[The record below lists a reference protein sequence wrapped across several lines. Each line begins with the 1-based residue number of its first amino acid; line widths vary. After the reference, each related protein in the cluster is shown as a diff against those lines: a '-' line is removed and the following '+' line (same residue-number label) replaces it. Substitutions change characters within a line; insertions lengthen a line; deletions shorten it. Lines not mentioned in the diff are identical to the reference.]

1 MNMNKRS
8 RVILSTLIQK
18 KEYGQAA
25 YMKELAEQFKVST
38 RTIRNDLE
46 QINEFL
52 NKNKLSGVSLGKQ
65 GVIETGKDMERA
77 RQYLFQDDFY
87 SYKLEKHERKMFMA
101 TLLIC
106 ERDYR
111 TLSNLADCMYVSRST
126 VVQDL
131 DGLKAFFKKHK
142 LYVVSH
148 SNKGLILEG
157 EERNKRLLLLSM
169 IKSNESVYR
178 EAPVFERLIRSLK
191 EECRV
196 DMEDLKTMEKVINLA
211 EHFSGRFLTDTSFTN
226 LKYFLVLSL
235 YRMRLKKYAE
245 QDSKKNSKY
254 EMAGYILKQLSDFA
268 GIEVMEEEIKFLGR
282 ILNEMR
288 YIKKTTSNQEIVKMQ
303 VITRTFIEH
312 VSIDIDLNLQGDYIF
327 YENLINHL
335 ESMFSSAIQDN
346 TVNSVV
352 TEVLERYPKIQEAV
366 QNNVSVLE
374 EYIGRKLNEVEI
386 SYIVVHICAAMERNK
401 NSTER
406 YSVILVCN
414 GGIGT
419 SQLLL
424 ARLKKYFNFD
434 VADIIP
440 AHDLKNADINEAD
453 VILSTV
459 ALDTDME
466 YIQVDPLLN
475 DEDCINVGK
484 KLSRLKGSHKAISRP
499 KVKEKPEAVHMKR
512 IKEILAADTPP
523 EQMVFQIEEVVNEFC
538 HKEVSMPLLAMLPSE
553 AVRLNVSCESW
564 QEAVRQS
571 AQYLLRN
578 GCIEE
583 RYISSMIENV
593 EKNGP
598 YILVAPGFALPHEAL
613 NAGAKKV
620 GMSLIRLAEPVV
632 FGKPEF
638 DPVEWVCCLSAIN
651 KETHLKAMFH
661 LVNLFHNQK
670 FRDEIRDAGSGEEV
684 YNAIKRYE
692 YEMR

>member
-1 MNMNKRS
+1 MNKRS
-8 RVILSTLIQK
+8 REILSTLIQK

-25 YMKELAEQFKVST
+25 YMKELAEQFGVST

-142 LYVVSH
+142 LYVASH

-157 EERNKRLLLLSM
+157 EEKNKRLLLLSM

-352 TEVLERYPKIQEAV
+352 IEVLERYPKIQEAV

-598 YILVAPGFALPHEAL
+598 YILGAPGFALPHEAL

>member
-1 MNMNKRS
+1 MNKRS

-157 EERNKRLLLLSM
+157 EEKNKRLLLLSM

-191 EECRV
+191 EECWV

>member
-1 MNMNKRS
+1 MNKRS
-8 RVILSTLIQK
+8 REILSTLIQK

-25 YMKELAEQFKVST
+25 YMKELAEQFGVST

-77 RQYLFQDDFY
+77 RQYLFRDDFY
-87 SYKLEKHERKMFMA
+87 SYKLERHERKMFMA

-106 ERDYR
+106 EKDYR
-111 TLSNLADCMYVSRST
+111 TLSDLADCMYVSRST
-126 VVQDL
+126 VIQDL
-131 DGLKAFFKKHK
+131 DGLKAFFKRHK

-157 EERNKRLLLLSM
+157 EEKNKRLLLLSM

-178 EAPVFERLIRSLK
+178 EAPVFERLICSLK

-235 YRMRLKKYAE
+235 YRMRLKMYAE

-268 GIEVMEEEIKFLGR
+268 GIEVVEEEVKFLGR

-352 TEVLERYPKIQEAV
+352 TEVLEHYPKIQEAV

-440 AHDLKNADINEAD
+440 AHDLKNADIDEAD

-499 KVKEKPEAVHMKR
+499 KVKEKPEAAHMKR
-512 IKEILAADTPP
+512 IKEILAENTSP
-523 EQMVFQIEEVVNEFC
+523 EQMVFQIEEVVNEFY

-670 FRDEIRDAGSGEEV
+670 FRDEIRDVGSGEEV

>member
-1 MNMNKRS
+1 MNKRS
-8 RVILSTLIQK
+8 REILSTLIQK

-25 YMKELAEQFKVST
+25 YMKELAEQFGVSV

-142 LYVVSH
+142 LYVASH

-157 EERNKRLLLLSM
+157 EEKNKRLLLLSM

-670 FRDEIRDAGSGEEV
+670 FRDEIRDAESGEEV
-684 YNAIKRYE
+684 YNAVKRYE

>member
-1 MNMNKRS
+1 MNKRS

-157 EERNKRLLLLSM
+157 EEKNKRLLLLSM

-598 YILVAPGFALPHEAL
+598 YILVAQGFALPHEAL

>member
-1 MNMNKRS
+1 MNKRS
-8 RVILSTLIQK
+8 REILSTLIQK

-25 YMKELAEQFKVST
+25 YMKELAEQFGVST

-142 LYVVSH
+142 LYVASH

-157 EERNKRLLLLSM
+157 EEKNKRLLLLSM

-288 YIKKTTSNQEIVKMQ
+288 NIKKTTSNQEIVKMQ

-352 TEVLERYPKIQEAV
+352 IEVLERYPKIQEAV

>member
-1 MNMNKRS
+1 MNKRS

-157 EERNKRLLLLSM
+157 EEKNKRLLLLSM

-661 LVNLFHNQK
+661 LGNLFHNQK

-684 YNAIKRYE
+684 YNAVKRYE

>member
-1 MNMNKRS
+1 MNKRS
-8 RVILSTLIQK
+8 REILSTLIQK

-25 YMKELAEQFKVST
+25 YMKELAEQFGVST

-65 GVIETGKDMERA
+65 GVIETGEDMERA
-77 RQYLFQDDFY
+77 RQYLFRDDFY
-87 SYKLEKHERKMFMA
+87 SYKLERHERKMFMA

-106 ERDYR
+106 EKDYR
-111 TLSNLADCMYVSRST
+111 TLSDLADCMYVSRST
-126 VVQDL
+126 VIQDL

-157 EERNKRLLLLSM
+157 EEKNKRLLLLSM
-169 IKSNESVYR
+169 VKSNESVYR
-178 EAPVFERLIRSLK
+178 EAPVFERLISSQK
-191 EECRV
+191 EDCRV

-211 EHFSGRFLTDTSFTN
+211 EHFSGRFLTDTSFSS

-235 YRMRLKKYAE
+235 YRMRLKMYAE

-268 GIEVMEEEIKFLGR
+268 GIEVVEEEIKFLSR

-366 QNNVSVLE
+366 QNNVAVLE

-386 SYIVVHICAAMERNK
+386 SYIVVHICAAIERNK

-424 ARLKKYFNFD
+424 ARLKKYFNFN

-440 AHDLKNADINEAD
+440 AHDLKNADIDEAD

-499 KVKEKPEAVHMKR
+499 KDKEKPEAVHMKR
-512 IKEILAADTPP
+512 IKEILAEDTSP
-523 EQMVFQIEEVVNEFC
+523 EQMVFQIEEVVNEFY

-670 FRDEIRDAGSGEEV
+670 FRDEIRNAESGEEV

>member
-1 MNMNKRS
+1 MNKRS

-157 EERNKRLLLLSM
+157 EEKNKRLLLLSM

-484 KLSRLKGSHKAISRP
+484 KLSRLKESHKAISRP

>member
-1 MNMNKRS
+1 MNKRS
-8 RVILSTLIQK
+8 REILSNLIQK

-25 YMKELAEQFKVST
+25 YMKELAEQFGVST

-52 NKNKLSGVSLGKQ
+52 SKNQLSGLSLGKQ
-65 GVIETGKDMERA
+65 GVIKTGKDMERA
-77 RQYLFQDDFY
+77 RKYLFRDDFY
-87 SYKLEKHERKMFMA
+87 SYKLEKNERKIFMA

-106 ERDYR
+106 EKDYR
-111 TLSNLADCMYVSRST
+111 TLSDLADCMYVSRST
-126 VVQDL
+126 VIQDL
-131 DGLKAFFKKHK
+131 DTLKTFFRKHK

-148 SNKGLILEG
+148 SNKGLMLEG
-157 EERNKRLLLLSM
+157 EEKNKRLLLLSM
-169 IKSNESVYR
+169 VKKNESVYR
-178 EAPVFERLIRSLK
+178 EAPVFERMMNSLK

-196 DMEDLKTMEKVINLA
+196 DMEDLKTMEKVINLS
-211 EHFSGRFLTDTSFTN
+211 EHFSGRFLTDTSFAN
-226 LKYFLVLSL
+226 LKYFMVLSL
-235 YRMRLKKYAE
+235 YRMRLNMYAE
-245 QDSKKNSKY
+245 QEGKKNSKY
-254 EMAGYILKQLSDFA
+254 EMAGYMLKQLSDFA
-268 GIEVMEEEIKFLGR
+268 EIEVVEDEIKFLSR

-312 VSIDIDLNLQGDYIF
+312 ISSDIDLNLQGDYIF

-346 TVNSVV
+346 TMNSVV
-352 TEVLERYPKIQEAV
+352 TEVLERYPKIQKAV
-366 QNNVSVLE
+366 QNNVYVLE
-374 EYIGRKLNEVEI
+374 DYIGRKLNEAEV
-386 SYIVVHICAAMERNK
+386 SYIVVHICAAIERNR
-401 NSTER
+401 NSAER

-424 ARLKKYFNFD
+424 ARLKKYFNIH

-440 AHDLKNADINEAD
+440 AHDLKNASLGEAD
-453 VILSTV
+453 VIISTV
-459 ALDTDME
+459 ALDTHLE

-484 KLSRLKGSHKAISRP
+484 KLSRIKKNHGGGRKQKEKGST
-499 KVKEKPEAVHMKR
+499 ETVHMNR
-512 IKEILAADTPP
+512 IKEILIEDTSP
-523 EQMVFQIEEVVNEFC
+523 EQRLFQIEEVVKEFY
-538 HKEVSMPLLAMLPSE
+538 HKEVSLPLTKMLPKE
-553 AVRLNVSCESW
+553 AIRLNVSCNNW
-564 QEAVRQS
+564 KEAIRQS
-571 AQYLLRN
+571 AQYLLMN
-578 GCIEE
+578 ECIEE
-583 RYISSMIENV
+583 RYVSCMIENV
-593 EKNGP
+593 EQNGP

-620 GMSLIRLAEPVV
+620 GMSLIRLKEAVV

-661 LVNLFHNQK
+661 LVNLFHNEK
-670 FRDEIRDAGSGEEV
+670 FRDEIRPAKSGEEI

>member
-1 MNMNKRS
+1 MNKRS
-8 RVILSTLIQK
+8 REILSTLIQK

-25 YMKELAEQFKVST
+25 YMKELAEQFGVST

-77 RQYLFQDDFY
+77 RQYLFRDDFY
-87 SYKLEKHERKMFMA
+87 SYKLERHERKMFMA

-106 ERDYR
+106 EKDYR
-111 TLSNLADCMYVSRST
+111 TLSDLADCMYVSRST
-126 VVQDL
+126 VIQDL
-131 DGLKAFFKKHK
+131 DGLKAFFKRHK

-157 EERNKRLLLLSM
+157 EEKNKRLLLLSM

-178 EAPVFERLIRSLK
+178 EAPVFERLICSLK

-235 YRMRLKKYAE
+235 YRMRLKMYAE

-268 GIEVMEEEIKFLGR
+268 GIEVVEEEVKFLGR

-346 TVNSVV
+346 TLNSVV

-419 SQLLL
+419 SQFLL

-440 AHDLKNADINEAD
+440 AHDLKNADIDEAD

-499 KVKEKPEAVHMKR
+499 KVKEKPEAAHMKR
-512 IKEILAADTPP
+512 IKEILAENTSP
-523 EQMVFQIEEVVNEFC
+523 EQMVFQIEEVVNEFY

-613 NAGAKKV
+613 NAGAKNV

-670 FRDEIRDAGSGEEV
+670 FRDEIRDVGSGEEV

>member
-1 MNMNKRS
+1 MNKRS
-8 RVILSTLIQK
+8 REILSTLIQK

-25 YMKELAEQFKVST
+25 YMKELAEQFGVST

-77 RQYLFQDDFY
+77 RQYLFRDDFY
-87 SYKLEKHERKMFMA
+87 SYKLERHERKMFMA

-106 ERDYR
+106 EKDYR
-111 TLSNLADCMYVSRST
+111 TLSDLADCMYVSRST
-126 VVQDL
+126 VIQDL
-131 DGLKAFFKKHK
+131 DGLKAFFKRHK

-157 EERNKRLLLLSM
+157 EEKNKRLLLLSM

-178 EAPVFERLIRSLK
+178 EAPVFERLICSLK

-235 YRMRLKKYAE
+235 YRMRLKMYAE

-268 GIEVMEEEIKFLGR
+268 GIEVVEEEVKFLGR

-401 NSTER
+401 NATER

-440 AHDLKNADINEAD
+440 AHDLKNADIDEAD

-484 KLSRLKGSHKAISRP
+484 KLSRLKGSQKEIRKP
-499 KVKEKPEAVHMKR
+499 TVKEKPEAAHMKR
-512 IKEILAADTPP
+512 IKEILAENTSP
-523 EQMVFQIEEVVNEFC
+523 EQMVFQIEEVVNEFY

-670 FRDEIRDAGSGEEV
+670 FRDEIRDVGSGEEV

>member
-1 MNMNKRS
+1 MNKRS

-157 EERNKRLLLLSM
+157 EVRNKRLLLLSM

-684 YNAIKRYE
+684 YNAVKRYE

>member
-1 MNMNKRS
+1 MNKRS
-8 RVILSTLIQK
+8 REILSTLIQK

-25 YMKELAEQFKVST
+25 YMKELAEQFGVSV

-157 EERNKRLLLLSM
+157 EEKNKRLLLLSM

-670 FRDEIRDAGSGEEV
+670 FRDEIRDAESGEEV
-684 YNAIKRYE
+684 YNAVKRYE

>member
-1 MNMNKRS
+1 MNKRS

-157 EERNKRLLLLSM
+157 EEKNKRLLLLSM

-352 TEVLERYPKIQEAV
+352 IEVLERYPKIQEAV

-670 FRDEIRDAGSGEEV
+670 FRDEIRDAESGEEV
-684 YNAIKRYE
+684 YNAVKRYE

>member
-1 MNMNKRS
+1 MNKRS

-157 EERNKRLLLLSM
+157 EEKNKRLLLLSM

-499 KVKEKPEAVHMKR
+499 KIKEKPEAVHMKR

>member
-684 YNAIKRYE
+684 YNAVKRYE

>member
-1 MNMNKRS
+1 MNKRS
-8 RVILSTLIQK
+8 REILSTLIQK

-25 YMKELAEQFKVST
+25 YMKELAEQFGVST

-142 LYVVSH
+142 LYVASH

-157 EERNKRLLLLSM
+157 EEKNKRLLLLSM

>member
-1 MNMNKRS
+1 MNKRS

-101 TLLIC
+101 TLFIC

-157 EERNKRLLLLSM
+157 EEKNKRLLLLSM

>member
-1 MNMNKRS
+1 MNKRS

-157 EERNKRLLLLSM
+157 EEKNKRLLLLSM

-538 HKEVSMPLLAMLPSE
+538 LKEVSMPLLAMLPSE

>member
-1 MNMNKRS
+1 MNKRS
-8 RVILSTLIQK
+8 REILSTLIQK

-25 YMKELAEQFKVST
+25 YMKELAEQFGVST

-77 RQYLFQDDFY
+77 RQYLFRDDFY
-87 SYKLEKHERKMFMA
+87 SYKLERHERKMFMA

-106 ERDYR
+106 EKDYR
-111 TLSNLADCMYVSRST
+111 TLSDLADCMYVSRST
-126 VVQDL
+126 VIQDL
-131 DGLKAFFKKHK
+131 DGLKAFFKRHK

-157 EERNKRLLLLSM
+157 EEKNKRLLLLSM

-178 EAPVFERLIRSLK
+178 EAPVFERLICSLK

-235 YRMRLKKYAE
+235 YRMRLKMYAE

-268 GIEVMEEEIKFLGR
+268 GIEVVEEEVKFLGR

-440 AHDLKNADINEAD
+440 AHDLKNADIDEAD

-499 KVKEKPEAVHMKR
+499 KVKEKPEAAHMKR
-512 IKEILAADTPP
+512 IKEILAENTSP
-523 EQMVFQIEEVVNEFC
+523 EQMVFQIEEVVNEFY

-613 NAGAKKV
+613 NAGPKKV

-670 FRDEIRDAGSGEEV
+670 FRDEIRDVGSGEEV

>member
-1 MNMNKRS
+1 MNKRS
-8 RVILSTLIQK
+8 REILSTLIQK

-25 YMKELAEQFKVST
+25 YMKELAEQFGVST

-77 RQYLFQDDFY
+77 RQYLFRDDFY
-87 SYKLEKHERKMFMA
+87 SYKLERHERKMFMA

-106 ERDYR
+106 EKDYR
-111 TLSNLADCMYVSRST
+111 TLSDLADCMYVSRST
-126 VVQDL
+126 VIQDL
-131 DGLKAFFKKHK
+131 DGLKAFFKRHK

-157 EERNKRLLLLSM
+157 EEKNKRLLLLSM

-178 EAPVFERLIRSLK
+178 EAPVFERLICSLK

-235 YRMRLKKYAE
+235 YRMRLKMYAE

-268 GIEVMEEEIKFLGR
+268 GIEVVEEEVKFLGR

-440 AHDLKNADINEAD
+440 AHDLKNADIDEAD

-499 KVKEKPEAVHMKR
+499 KVKEKPEAAHMKR
-512 IKEILAADTPP
+512 IKEILAENTSP
-523 EQMVFQIEEVVNEFC
+523 EQMVFQIEEVVNEFY

-564 QEAVRQS
+564 QETVRQS

-670 FRDEIRDAGSGEEV
+670 FRDEIRDVGSGEEV

>member
-1 MNMNKRS
+1 MNKRS

-157 EERNKRLLLLSM
+157 EEKNKRLLLLSM

-553 AVRLNVSCESW
+553 EVRLNVSCESW

-684 YNAIKRYE
+684 YNAVKRYE

>member
-157 EERNKRLLLLSM
+157 EEKNKRLLLLSM

-499 KVKEKPEAVHMKR
+499 KIKEKPEAVHMKR

>member
-1 MNMNKRS
+1 MNKRS

-684 YNAIKRYE
+684 YYAIKRYE
-692 YEMR
+692 YELR

>member
-1 MNMNKRS
+1 
-8 RVILSTLIQK
+8 
-18 KEYGQAA
+18 
-25 YMKELAEQFKVST
+25 MKELAEQFKVST

-157 EERNKRLLLLSM
+157 EEKNKRLLLLSM

-475 DEDCINVGK
+475 DEECINVGK

>member
-1 MNMNKRS
+1 MNKRS
-8 RVILSTLIQK
+8 REILSTLIQK
-18 KEYGQAA
+18 KEYGQAS
-25 YMKELAEQFKVST
+25 YMKELAEQFGVST

-52 NKNKLSGVSLGKQ
+52 NKNQLSGVSLKRQ
-65 GVIETGKDMERA
+65 GLIETGEDMEQA
-77 RQYLFQDDFY
+77 RKYLFRDDFY
-87 SYKLEKHERKMFMA
+87 SYKLEKNERKIFMA

-106 ERDYR
+106 EKDYR
-111 TLSNLADCMYVSRST
+111 TISDLADCMYVSRST
-126 VVQDL
+126 VIQDL
-131 DGLKAFFKKHK
+131 DALKAFLKKHK

-157 EERNKRLLLLSM
+157 EEKNKRLLLLSM
-169 IKSNESVYR
+169 VKSNESVYR
-178 EAPVFERLIRSLK
+178 EAPVFERLIGSLK
-191 EECRV
+191 EESRV

-226 LKYFLVLSL
+226 LKYFLLLSL
-235 YRMRLKKYAE
+235 YRMRLKMYAE
-245 QDSKKNSKY
+245 QDGKKNSKY

-268 GIEVMEEEIKFLGR
+268 GIQVEEDEIKFLSR
-282 ILNEMR
+282 VLNEMR

-312 VSIDIDLNLQGDYIF
+312 VSFDIDLNLQGDYIF

-352 TEVLERYPKIQEAV
+352 TEVLERYPRIQEAV

-374 EYIGRKLNEVEI
+374 DYIGRKLNEVEI
-386 SYIVVHICAAMERNK
+386 SYIVVHICAAIERNK

-406 YSVILVCN
+406 YSVILVCS

-424 ARLKKYFNFD
+424 ARLKKYFNFN
-434 VADIIP
+434 VCDIIP
-440 AHDLKNADINEAD
+440 AHDLKNADIDQAD
-453 VILSTV
+453 VIISTV

-484 KLSRLKGSHKAISRP
+484 KLSRLKGNHKAAAEP
-499 KVKEKPEAVHMKR
+499 KVKEKPEAAHMKR
-512 IKEILAADTPP
+512 IKEILASDTAPQ
-523 EQMVFQIEEVVNEFC
+523 EMVFQIEEVVNEYY
-538 HKEVSMPLLAMLPSE
+538 HKEVSLPLLAMLPGE
-553 AVRLNVSCESW
+553 AVRLNVSCKSW
-564 QEAVRQS
+564 QQAIRES
-571 AQYLLRN
+571 AGYLLEN
-578 GCIEE
+578 DCIEE

-613 NAGAKKV
+613 NAGAKKA
-620 GMSLIRLAEPVV
+620 GMSLIRLEQPVV

-670 FRDEIRDAGSGEEV
+670 FRDEIRCAGSGREV

>member
-1 MNMNKRS
+1 MNKRS

-157 EERNKRLLLLSM
+157 EEKNKRLLLLSM

-374 EYIGRKLNEVEI
+374 EYIGRMLNEVEI

-684 YNAIKRYE
+684 YNAVKRYE

>member
-1 MNMNKRS
+1 MNKRS

-142 LYVVSH
+142 LYVASH

-157 EERNKRLLLLSM
+157 EEKNKRLLLLSM

>member
-1 MNMNKRS
+1 MNKRS
-8 RVILSTLIQK
+8 REILSTLIQK

-25 YMKELAEQFKVST
+25 YMKELAEQFGVST

-77 RQYLFQDDFY
+77 RQYLFRDDFY
-87 SYKLEKHERKMFMA
+87 SYKLERHERKMFMA

-106 ERDYR
+106 EKDYR
-111 TLSNLADCMYVSRST
+111 TLSDLADCMYVSRST
-126 VVQDL
+126 VIQDL
-131 DGLKAFFKKHK
+131 DGLKAFFKRHK

-157 EERNKRLLLLSM
+157 EEKNKRLLLLSM

-178 EAPVFERLIRSLK
+178 EAPVFERLICSLK

-235 YRMRLKKYAE
+235 YRMRLKMYAE

-268 GIEVMEEEIKFLGR
+268 GIEVVEEEVKFLGR

-440 AHDLKNADINEAD
+440 AHDLKNADIDEAD

-499 KVKEKPEAVHMKR
+499 KVKEKPEAAHMKR
-512 IKEILAADTPP
+512 IKEILAENTSP
-523 EQMVFQIEEVVNEFC
+523 EQMVFQIEEVVNEFY

-571 AQYLLRN
+571 AQYLFRN

-670 FRDEIRDAGSGEEV
+670 FRDEIRDVGSGEEV

>member
-1 MNMNKRS
+1 MNKRS

-87 SYKLEKHERKMFMA
+87 PYKLEKHERKMFMA

-157 EERNKRLLLLSM
+157 EEKNKRLLLLSM

>member
-1 MNMNKRS
+1 MNKRS
-8 RVILSTLIQK
+8 REILSTLIQK

-25 YMKELAEQFKVST
+25 YMKELAEQFGVST

-142 LYVVSH
+142 LYVASH

-157 EERNKRLLLLSM
+157 EEKNKRLLLLSM

-352 TEVLERYPKIQEAV
+352 IEVLERYPKIQEAV

>member
-87 SYKLEKHERKMFMA
+87 PYKLEKHERKMFMA

-157 EERNKRLLLLSM
+157 EEKNKRLLLLSM

>member
-1 MNMNKRS
+1 MNKRS
-8 RVILSTLIQK
+8 REILSTLIQK

-25 YMKELAEQFKVST
+25 YMKELAEQFGVST

-77 RQYLFQDDFY
+77 RQYLFRDDFY
-87 SYKLEKHERKMFMA
+87 SYKLERHERKMFMA

-106 ERDYR
+106 EKDYR
-111 TLSNLADCMYVSRST
+111 TLSDLADCMYVSRST
-126 VVQDL
+126 VIQDL
-131 DGLKAFFKKHK
+131 DGLKAFFKRHK

-157 EERNKRLLLLSM
+157 EEKNKRLLLLSM

-178 EAPVFERLIRSLK
+178 EAPVFERLICSLK

-235 YRMRLKKYAE
+235 YRMRLKMYAE

-268 GIEVMEEEIKFLGR
+268 GIEVVEEEVKFLGR

-352 TEVLERYPKIQEAV
+352 IEVLERYPKIQEAV

-440 AHDLKNADINEAD
+440 AHDLKNADIDEAD

-499 KVKEKPEAVHMKR
+499 KVKEKPEAAHMKR
-512 IKEILAADTPP
+512 IKEILAENTSP
-523 EQMVFQIEEVVNEFC
+523 EQMVFQIEEVVNEFY

-670 FRDEIRDAGSGEEV
+670 FRDEIRDVGSGEEV

>member
-1 MNMNKRS
+1 MNKRS

-157 EERNKRLLLLSM
+157 EEKNKRLLLLSM

-178 EAPVFERLIRSLK
+178 EAPVFKRLIRSLK